1 MKPLAIVL
9 SDAQIAAHISDA
21 KELPASFLQRAYP
34 KAKRGHKESELA
46 VTGKSGSEYRMI
58 FRLSNINPLDFS
70 AILAVQLPNSTRVF
84 RLRRYNGKSHEHT
97 NRIERETFFGFHIH
111 QATERYQDM
120 GLDEDAYAKPTDR
133 FSDYSTAVQCLV
145 EDCGC
150 TLAAGDALL
159 F

>member
-9 SDAQIAAHISDA
+9 SDAQISAYVSEP
-21 KELPASFLQRAYP
+21 KELPANFLSRAYP
-34 KAKRGHKESELA
+34 KSKRGHKESELA
-46 VTGKSGSEYRMI
+46 VAGSSGSEYRLI
-58 FRLSNINPLDFS
+58 FRLSIINPLDFS
-70 AILAVQLPNSTRVF
+70 AILAVRLPNSTRLF

-97 NRIERETFFGFHIH
+97 NRIERATFFGFHIH
-111 QATERYQDM
+111 KATERYQDM
-120 GLDEDAYAKPTDR
+120 GLDEDAYAEPTDR
-133 FSDYSTAVQCLV
+133 YSDYSTAVQCLV